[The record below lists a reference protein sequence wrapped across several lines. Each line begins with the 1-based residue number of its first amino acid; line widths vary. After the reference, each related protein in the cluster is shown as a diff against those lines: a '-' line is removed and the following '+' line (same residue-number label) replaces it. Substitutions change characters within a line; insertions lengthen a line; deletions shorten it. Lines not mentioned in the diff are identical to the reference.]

1 MGGIAAKDGAARAV
15 EEAHLARAT
24 AAGDGTA
31 FASLY
36 DRYEQ
41 RVYNLAYRV
50 TGSEPD
56 AADATEEAFL
66 RAMRRPPHPED
77 RELAFGSCLFIATR
91 NACYDLMKKRRPGR
105 PSDAIRESADEQEE
119 IRDANLHLPEH
130 QREALALRGLEGL
143 SYDEIAAIMET
154 SPNSVAQLVSRGRIN
169 LRDELCGTAL
179 ATVAAPS
186 PGCERALPLIAA
198 REDGQLEPGSDDD
211 AWLDEHLA
219 GCERCELG
227 VEAMREADAS
237 YRAWAPIAAVPW
249 LFEETAAKAA
259 ALAGADWSEATAS
272 SADPRSPADMPPA
285 YLAAR
290 GDEGQPSRRRRA
302 AVAGGLAALLLGA
315 GVAAALMGSESSRVP
330 HLTAAD
336 THPSRDITA
345 SKSRK
350 EKRARPKAP
359 RTETAPQAT
368 AAASPVLVTEAGG
381 RAPSEPTPAADHN
394 GAAAVEAP
402 HATAAPESKPAPPPT
417 PEAAP
422 QPAPTP
428 LPTVSSEAQ
437 APATATS
444 EEPPK
449 EHSSKG
455 KGPPSGP
462 PPRGGH

>member
-15 EEAHLARAT
+15 EEARLARAA

-31 FASLY
+31 FAALY

-91 NACYDLMKKRRPGR
+91 NACYDLMKKRRPAR
-105 PSDAIRESADEQEE
+105 PSDAIRESANGQEE

-130 QREALALRGLEGL
+130 QREALALRGLEEL
-143 SYDEIAAIMET
+143 SYDEIAAITET

-211 AWLDEHLA
+211 AWLDAHLA
-219 GCERCELG
+219 GCERCGLG

-259 ALAGADWSEATAS
+259 ALAGADWSEATATP
-272 SADPRSPADMPPA
+272 ADP
-285 YLAAR
+285 
-290 GDEGQPSRRRRA
+290 PSRRRRA
-302 AVAGGLAALLLGA
+302 TAAVGLAALLLGA
-315 GVAAALMGSESSRVP
+315 GVAAALTGGESSRVP

-336 THPSRDITA
+336 THPARDIAA
-345 SKSRK
+345 SKPRK
-350 EKRARPKAP
+350 ARHARPKAP
-359 RTETAPQAT
+359 RTEAAPQAT
-368 AAASPVLVTEAGG
+368 AAASPALVTEAGESASN
-381 RAPSEPTPAADHN
+381 APAPVADHHGAAGVEAPQATATPEPKSVPKPTPA
-394 GAAAVEAP
+394 
-402 HATAAPESKPAPPPT
+402 PET
-417 PEAAP
+417 TP

-428 LPTVSSEAQ
+428 TVSTEAQ
-437 APATATS
+437 APVTAAS
-444 EEPPK
+444 EEPPQ